1 MLEKELEKKFK
12 YQIEKRGAMVL
23 KFVSP
28 GKAGVPD
35 RLVLLPYGRAVFVE
49 FKAPGEKPRSLQVH
63 VMKELEGKKFD
74 CWVIDNPGLIRLFE
88 QCYFGFEEHTNGAV
102 K

>member
-35 RLVLLPYGRAVFVE
+35 RLVLLPYGRAVFV
-49 FKAPGEKPRSLQVH
+49 
-63 VMKELEGKKFD
+63 
-74 CWVIDNPGLIRLFE
+74 
-88 QCYFGFEEHTNGAV
+88 
-102 K
+102 